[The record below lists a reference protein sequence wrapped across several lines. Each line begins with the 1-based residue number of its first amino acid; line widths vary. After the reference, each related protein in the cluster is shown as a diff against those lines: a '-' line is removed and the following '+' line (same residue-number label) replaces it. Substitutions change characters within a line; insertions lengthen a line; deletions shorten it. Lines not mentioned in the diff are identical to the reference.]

1 MSRPKKQGLDY
12 FTKNVN
18 FYQDIK
24 IRKLIHYKGIQA
36 VPVYEILLCKIYAS
50 GYYLNWDEDLP
61 FIISEISVLQEEY
74 ITDVIKYC
82 LSIGLFD
89 QTMFDSHHIL
99 TSRGIQERFFDFCNV
114 AKRKLPNQLLYL
126 LVDVNGKSV
135 NSENNNISSEET
147 KVNSEEIK
155 DNTEETPEN
164 SAKSTQSKVKES
176 KEDIDSIESLSS
188 DGPMTGENEEI
199 NFLAFMEFFNG
210 TMHQHNAQIP
220 TITGITAKRR
230 GMLNARLKEH
240 GKEALRKAVINAATA
255 PFLNGASD
263 KPFVANFDWIFRP
276 LNFVKVLEGNFNH
289 QIINSNIV
297 SHGTDNN
304 NGYRSRQDMLEG
316 TARIMSELRAE
327 GNQPK
332 KEIPIV

>member
-126 LVDVNGKSV
+126 LVDINGKSV

-155 DNTEETPEN
+155 DNTEETPKN

-176 KEDIDSIESLSS
+176 KEKHSSSADIRAREGKDSS
-188 DGPMTGENEEI
+188 DGSDDMKVCADVDAEIAELRNSPIWKEQVFIRFKFLDLNEQVLNEYLQRWGQEVKI
-199 NFLAFMEFFNG
+199 SGKSHLNLGDAKHHFSNWMIIQEDKLNKNG
-210 TMHQHNAQIP
+210 RTN
-220 TITGITAKRR
+220 
-230 GMLNARLKEH
+230 
-240 GKEALRKAVINAATA
+240 
-255 PFLNGASD
+255 
-263 KPFVANFDWIFRP
+263 
-276 LNFVKVLEGNFNH
+276 
-289 QIINSNIV
+289 
-297 SHGTDNN
+297 GTDNN

-327 GNQPK
+327 GNQHQ
-332 KEIPIV
+332 EELPIL

>member
-1 MSRPKKQGLDY
+1 MARPKKQGLDY

-135 NSENNNISSEET
+135 NSENNNISSKET
-147 KVNSEEIK
+147 IVNSEEIK
-155 DNTEETPEN
+155 DKTEETPEN

-176 KEDIDSIESLSS
+176 KEKHSSSADIRAREGKDSS
-188 DGPMTGENEEI
+188 DSSDDMKVCADVDAEIAELRNSPIWKKQVFIRFKFLDLNEQVLNEYLQRWGQEVKI
-199 NFLAFMEFFNG
+199 SGKSHLNLGDAKHHFSNWMIIQEGKLNKNGRTNG
-210 TMHQHNAQIP
+210 T
-220 TITGITAKRR
+220 
-230 GMLNARLKEH
+230 E
-240 GKEALRKAVINAATA
+240 
-255 PFLNGASD
+255 
-263 KPFVANFDWIFRP
+263 
-276 LNFVKVLEGNFNH
+276 
-289 QIINSNIV
+289 
-297 SHGTDNN
+297 NN

-327 GNQPK
+327 GLQHQ
-332 KEIPIV
+332 EELPIL

>member
-12 FTKNVN
+12 FTKNVK

-24 IRKLIHYKGIQA
+24 IRKLIHYKGIQS

-126 LVDVNGKSV
+126 LVDINGKSV

-155 DNTEETPEN
+155 DNTEETPKN

-176 KEDIDSIESLSS
+176 KEKHSSSADIRAREGKDSS
-188 DGPMTGENEEI
+188 DGSDDMKVCADVDAEIAELRNSPIWKEQVFIRFKFLDLNEQVLNEYLQRWGQEVKI
-199 NFLAFMEFFNG
+199 SGKSHLNLGDAKHHFSNWMIIQEDKLNKNG
-210 TMHQHNAQIP
+210 RTN
-220 TITGITAKRR
+220 
-230 GMLNARLKEH
+230 
-240 GKEALRKAVINAATA
+240 
-255 PFLNGASD
+255 
-263 KPFVANFDWIFRP
+263 
-276 LNFVKVLEGNFNH
+276 
-289 QIINSNIV
+289 
-297 SHGTDNN
+297 GTDNN

-316 TARIMSELRAE
+316 TARIMSQLRAE
-327 GNQPK
+327 GNQHQ
-332 KEIPIV
+332 EELPIL

>member
-36 VPVYEILLCKIYAS
+36 VPIYEILLCKIYAS

-126 LVDVNGKSV
+126 LVEVNGKSV
-135 NSENNNISSEET
+135 NSENNNISSEEI

-155 DNTEETPEN
+155 DKTEKTPEN

-176 KEDIDSIESLSS
+176 KEKHSTSADIRAREGKDSS
-188 DGPMTGENEEI
+188 DGSDDMKVCADVDAEIAELRNSPIWKEQVFIRFKFLNLNEQVLNEYLQRWGQEVKISGKSHLNLGDAKHHFSNWMIIQEDKLNKNGRTNGTENNIGYRTGEDI
-199 NFLAFMEFFNG
+199 
-210 TMHQHNAQIP
+210 
-220 TITGITAKRR
+220 
-230 GMLNARLKEH
+230 
-240 GKEALRKAVINAATA
+240 
-255 PFLNGASD
+255 LNGATGIIARMSTESKGHLSD
-263 KPFVANFDWIFRP
+263 
-276 LNFVKVLEGNFNH
+276 
-289 QIINSNIV
+289 
-297 SHGTDNN
+297 
-304 NGYRSRQDMLEG
+304 
-316 TARIMSELRAE
+316 
-327 GNQPK
+327 
-332 KEIPIV
+332 IPVV

>member
-24 IRKLIHYKGIQA
+24 IRKLIHYKGIQS

-126 LVDVNGKSV
+126 LVDINGKSV

-155 DNTEETPEN
+155 DNTEETPKN

-176 KEDIDSIESLSS
+176 KEKHSSSADIRAREGKDSS
-188 DGPMTGENEEI
+188 DGSDDMKVCADVDAEIAELRNSPIWKEQVFIRFKFLDLNEQVLNEYLQRWGQEVKI
-199 NFLAFMEFFNG
+199 SGKSHLNLGDAKHHFSNWMIIQEDKLNKNG
-210 TMHQHNAQIP
+210 RTN
-220 TITGITAKRR
+220 
-230 GMLNARLKEH
+230 
-240 GKEALRKAVINAATA
+240 
-255 PFLNGASD
+255 
-263 KPFVANFDWIFRP
+263 
-276 LNFVKVLEGNFNH
+276 
-289 QIINSNIV
+289 
-297 SHGTDNN
+297 GTDNN

-316 TARIMSELRAE
+316 TARIMAELRAE
-327 GNQPK
+327 GNQHL
-332 KEIPIV
+332 EELPIL

>member
-89 QTMFDSHHIL
+89 KTMFDSYHIL

-135 NSENNNISSEET
+135 NSENNKITSEET
-147 KVNSEEIK
+147 KVNPEEIK
-155 DNTEETPEN
+155 DNTEETLKNTE
-164 SAKSTQSKVKES
+164 KSSQSKVKES
-176 KEDIDSIESLSS
+176 KEKHSTSADIRARKGKDSS
-188 DGPMTGENEEI
+188 DGSDDMKVCADVDTEIAELRNSPIWKEQVFIRFKFLDLNEQVLNEYLQRWGQEVKI
-199 NFLAFMEFFNG
+199 SGKSHLNLGDAKHHFSNWMIIQEDKLNKNG
-210 TMHQHNAQIP
+210 RTN
-220 TITGITAKRR
+220 
-230 GMLNARLKEH
+230 E
-240 GKEALRKAVINAATA
+240 
-255 PFLNGASD
+255 
-263 KPFVANFDWIFRP
+263 
-276 LNFVKVLEGNFNH
+276 
-289 QIINSNIV
+289 
-297 SHGTDNN
+297 TDNN

-327 GNQPK
+327 GLQHQ
-332 KEIPIV
+332 EELPIL

>member
-126 LVDVNGKSV
+126 LVDINGKSV

-155 DNTEETPEN
+155 DNTEETPKN
-164 SAKSTQSKVKES
+164 SAKSTQSKVKKRKDNLDSLDYPRDAREGERETKVPADVGDQKVCTSIDEEVTNLRNSPIWKEQVFMRFKFLNASDAVLDQYFERWSGECKS
-176 KEDIDSIESLSS
+176 KNIEHGTLGEARTHFVNWLIIQEDKLNKNGRTNGTENDNGYRTGEDI
-188 DGPMTGENEEI
+188 
-199 NFLAFMEFFNG
+199 
-210 TMHQHNAQIP
+210 
-220 TITGITAKRR
+220 
-230 GMLNARLKEH
+230 
-240 GKEALRKAVINAATA
+240 
-255 PFLNGASD
+255 LNGATGIIARMSTESKGHLSD
-263 KPFVANFDWIFRP
+263 
-276 LNFVKVLEGNFNH
+276 
-289 QIINSNIV
+289 
-297 SHGTDNN
+297 
-304 NGYRSRQDMLEG
+304 
-316 TARIMSELRAE
+316 
-327 GNQPK
+327 
-332 KEIPIV
+332 IPVV